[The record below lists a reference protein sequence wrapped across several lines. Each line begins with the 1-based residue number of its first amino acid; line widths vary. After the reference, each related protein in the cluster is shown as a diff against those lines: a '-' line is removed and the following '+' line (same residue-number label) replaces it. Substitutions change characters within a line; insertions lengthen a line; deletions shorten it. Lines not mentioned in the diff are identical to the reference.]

1 MNQKTIADKMYSNM
15 FHGGVNKL
23 SKKRLCNT
31 LVGIIAGSFLIVN
44 TIIGYDIGRCLLEQ
58 GYSKQQIEDI
68 DFDHPVFKTVTRP
81 GRELAYLFN
90 NRQNDKNN

>member
-31 LVGIIAGSFLIVN
+31 LAGIIASSFLFIS
-44 TIIGYDIGRCLLEQ
+44 TDIGYESANYMLDR
-58 GYSKQQIEDI
+58 GYLKKQIEDM
-68 DFDHPVFKTVTRP
+68 DFGDPIFKIITRP
-81 GRELAYLFN
+81 GRELAYLFH
-90 NRQNDKNN
+90 KKE